1 MRISDWSSDV
11 CSSDLVAAATIAQL
25 PVEARK
31 RIFYLDFAD
40 NFAGGK
46 EDTRMINLMFEFF
59 TSTKFVW
66 NDSLQ
71 DKFTIRTYDE
81 EGHDV
86 WVVNPGLLDWRWV
99 VVLDSW
105 TTLSYSGM
113 VSKALDLRSDESR
126 VGKECVSTCSSRWS
140 PYH

>member
-1 MRISDWSSDV
+1 MLLRPPRSTRPDSLFPYTALFRSAMAGFNVLYLDGY
-11 CSSDLVAAATIAQL
+11 VAAATIAQL
-25 PVEARK
+25 PAEARK

-71 DKFTIRTYDE
+71 DKFTIRTYED
-81 EGHDV
+81 
-86 WVVNPGLLDWRWV
+86 R
-99 VVLDSW
+99 
-105 TTLSYSGM
+105 
-113 VSKALDLRSDESR
+113 K
-126 VGKECVSTCSSRWS
+126 STRLNSS
-140 PYH
+140 H